1 MTQVQSDTYP
11 GLTAYD
17 RCDRCGAQAY
27 VRVALYDELLFC
39 AHHSAEY
46 ESALAMDGWRIVTDN
61 RSALTPSRES

>member
-11 GLTAYD
+11 GLTAFD

-27 VRVALYDELLFC
+27 VRVALNDDLLFC

-46 ESALAMDGWRIVTDN
+46 EPALAMNGWRIVTDD
-61 RSALTPSRES
+61 RSTLTAPRES